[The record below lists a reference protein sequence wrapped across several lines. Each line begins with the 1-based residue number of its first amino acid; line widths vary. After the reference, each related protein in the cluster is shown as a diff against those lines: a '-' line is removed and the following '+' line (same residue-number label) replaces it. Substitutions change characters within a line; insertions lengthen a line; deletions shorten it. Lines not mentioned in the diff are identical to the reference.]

1 MKKFRGASLV
11 TAVVAMSA
19 LAAGAGVPGASAV
32 PAQQEGIRVI
42 ASGVTAEGG
51 WVAYTGYGKVKVDG
65 AASGSGG
72 GMQALGVKEV
82 GGGIWAYGSTI
93 RLNGKKACYS
103 QYEHKTVSHGSSVSM
118 DGSTDSDWVGKG
130 KVSDAYV
137 TKYTTQTCY
146 AYWRK

>member
-1 MKKFRGASLV
+1 M
-11 TAVVAMSA
+11 
-19 LAAGAGVPGASAV
+19 AAGTGVSGAAAAAA
-32 PAQQEGIRVI
+32 PPEGIRVI
-42 ASGVTAEGG
+42 DSGVTAEGG
-51 WVAYTGYGKVKVDG
+51 WVAYTGYGKVEVG
-65 AASGSGG
+65 GTAPSAGG
-72 GMQALGVKEV
+72 GVQALGVQEV
-82 GGGIWAYGSTI
+82 GGGTWAYGSSI

-103 QYEHKTVSHGSSVSM
+103 QYEHNSVSHGSSVKM